1 MADQRQNAF
10 PAVVLT
16 FASTAEKESSVGSV
30 VVELCVFT
38 AGSRPNAKSAEAQAS
53 AGMENIRV
61 NAESVVEAAFVCT
74 TRSGPHAENV
84 GVAHSVNTVG
94 QNTGVLNVSAPSSEC
109 FLSVKHNCCVQSHSG
124 TARSSV
130 FMCFFEV
137 ERI

>member
-74 TRSGPHAENV
+74 TRSGNP
-84 GVAHSVNTVG
+84 
-94 QNTGVLNVSAPSSEC
+94 VLD
-109 FLSVKHNCCVQSHSG
+109 
-124 TARSSV
+124 
-130 FMCFFEV
+130 
-137 ERI
+137 